1 MFLPI
6 LQYSSTPILHY
17 CSFVSPTRTMYPV
30 LFRIGPFSLHTYGVF
45 MAIAFLSA
53 IGLSLREARRVG
65 EDPNKI
71 LDLCFYGVIAAIVG
85 ARTLYVLVS
94 WPIFRDDPLE
104 IFRIWHGGLVFYGGF
119 IGAVITALWYIRRQ
133 GLPLFKTLDI
143 FAPSIAF
150 GEFVARIGCFSAG
163 CCYGKMCDLP
173 WAITFTHPESLAP
186 KGVPL
191 HPTQLYISLDSLLI
205 FAVLT
210 GIKRIKNY
218 EGQLFW
224 MYVFLYGVTRY
235 VIEYLRDDERGAVL
249 GGMLSTSQLVGL
261 IMVVI
266 AIAMMLILRRR
277 RV

>member
-1 MFLPI
+1 M
-6 LQYSSTPILHY
+6 H
-17 CSFVSPTRTMYPV
+17 PV

-53 IGLSLREARRVG
+53 IGLSLREAKRVG
-65 EDPNKI
+65 EDPDKI
-71 LDLCFYGVIAAIVG
+71 LDLCFYAVITAIVG

-94 WPIFRDDPLE
+94 WPVFRDDLLE

-119 IGAVITALWYIRRQ
+119 IGAVIMALWYIKRQ

-173 WAITFTHPESLAP
+173 WAVTFTHPESLAP
-186 KGVPL
+186 KGVSL
-191 HPTQLYISLDSLLI
+191 HPTQLYISLYSILI

-210 GIKRIKNY
+210 GLKRIKNY

-224 MYVFLYGVTRY
+224 IYVFLYGVARY
-235 VIEYLRDDERGAVL
+235 IIEYLRDDERGAVL